1 MYNNT
6 LLDTKILKIK
16 KYLLYIRYTLNNNR
30 VDKYD
35 YIIILLINLLEL
47 TNIDEFL
54 VKYDE
59 FIVNIEDLDY
69 TKMSIYTYKLRK
81 QVRDFLL
88 LEENNNLIDNE

>member
-30 VDKYD
+30 VDNYD
-35 YIIILLINLLEL
+35 YMIILLINLLEL
-47 TNIDEFL
+47 NNIDEFL

-88 LEENNNLIDNE
+88 LDENNNLIDNE